1 MARKKQTKKQK
12 ARAAAKKK
20 RDSMTAKISGIVN
33 KVASPVA
40 FWTQLTSKDY
50 QILNAD
56 PDYRN
61 LPNLEKAKVA
71 VNILTGSVTGKV
83 FFPHHYNP
91 SANGEPRINP
101 AGVINKTVG
110 IGGMGLLYG
119 AVGKQFK
126 LPQYANINRIAK
138 KVIYGGA
145 VGGFFDPPSA
155 NPHQQS
161 SKSYSTAHVTP
172 VTTQNRS
179 VTRNSAMQTYD
190 LSTQGAFR

>member
-1 MARKKQTKKQK
+1 MAKKKQTKKQK
-12 ARAAAKKK
+12 ARAAAKK
-20 RDSMTAKISGIVN
+20 RRESITNKISGFVN
-33 KVASPVA
+33 TAASPVA

-56 PDYRN
+56 QNYRN

-71 VNILTGSVTGKV
+71 VNILTGSITGHV
-83 FFPHHYNP
+83 LFPNHYNP
-91 SANGEPRINP
+91 SSNGEPRINP

-110 IGGMGLLYG
+110 IGVMGKLYG

-126 LPQYANINRIAK
+126 LPQYANINRISN

-161 SKSYSTAHVTP
+161 GKAYATAHVTP
-172 VTTQNRS
+172 VITQNRA
-179 VTRNSAMQTYD
+179 VTRSGMQTFD

>member
-1 MARKKQTKKQK
+1 MARKRRRSRKNKTKGS
-12 ARAAAKKK
+12 
-20 RDSMTAKISGIVN
+20 SMTSKVTGIVN
-33 KVASPVA
+33 KLASPVA

-56 PDYRN
+56 QNYRN

-71 VNILTGSVTGKV
+71 VNILTGSITGHV
-83 FFPHHYNP
+83 LFPNHYNP
-91 SANGEPRINP
+91 SSNGEPRINP

-110 IGGMGLLYG
+110 IGVMGKLYG

-126 LPQYANINRIAK
+126 LPQYANINRISN

-161 SKSYSTAHVTP
+161 GRAYATAHVTP
-172 VTTQNRS
+172 VITQNRA
-179 VTRNSAMQTYD
+179 VTRSGMQSYD